1 MRGRDVDAVRL
12 RARSGSVK
20 QPESPQELL
29 LEPPQEHLLEPPSQL
44 ILRES
49 TPRAISLTS
58 DSSSVRSQGRRLMD
72 EHEKHAEAGWLPQ
85 WVTSMYTSVPQTSL
99 QEDTTEG
106 MESMNNEHEYDNEH
120 EQDHGLDIMNANLD
134 DDEYDDEMGEDDDS
148 TDSTGQ
154 QADSTPTT
162 RRRLSSR
169 RRSSLSCPS
178 GQRVEQRAV
187 TELECDSAGRTSCTY
202 ARHSPLLLRPF
213 WTAYG
218 TAPLSFGATFRIT
231 GVKTEITAQKWRQNE
246 QRWARYGLF

>member
-1 MRGRDVDAVRL
+1 
-12 RARSGSVK
+12 
-20 QPESPQELL
+20 
-29 LEPPQEHLLEPPSQL
+29 
-44 ILRES
+44 
-49 TPRAISLTS
+49 
-58 DSSSVRSQGRRLMD
+58 MD

-202 ARHSPLLLRPF
+202 GSTRVTHLSYCGRFGPLTGPPPYLLVPR
-213 WTAYG
+213 
-218 TAPLSFGATFRIT
+218 FGLLASR
-231 GVKTEITAQKWRQNE
+231 R
-246 QRWARYGLF
+246 R

>member
-1 MRGRDVDAVRL
+1 
-12 RARSGSVK
+12 
-20 QPESPQELL
+20 
-29 LEPPQEHLLEPPSQL
+29 
-44 ILRES
+44 
-49 TPRAISLTS
+49 
-58 DSSSVRSQGRRLMD
+58 MD

-106 MESMNNEHEYDNEH
+106 MESMNNDHEYDNEH

-134 DDEYDDEMGEDDDS
+134 DDEMGEDDDS

-187 TELECDSAGRTSCTY
+187 TELDCDSAGRTSCTY
-202 ARHSPLLLRPF
+202 AEQPRLRRNNH
-213 WTAYG
+213 ACG
-218 TAPLSFGATFRIT
+218 SFGPF
-231 GVKTEITAQKWRQNE
+231 
-246 QRWARYGLF
+246 

>member
-1 MRGRDVDAVRL
+1 
-12 RARSGSVK
+12 
-20 QPESPQELL
+20 
-29 LEPPQEHLLEPPSQL
+29 
-44 ILRES
+44 
-49 TPRAISLTS
+49 
-58 DSSSVRSQGRRLMD
+58 MD

-99 QEDTTEG
+99 QEDTNED
-106 MESMNNEHEYDNEH
+106 MEAMDNDHEYDNEH

-134 DDEYDDEMGEDDDS
+134 DDEMGEDDDS

-187 TELECDSAGRTSCTY
+187 TELDCDSAGRTSCTY
-202 ARHSPLLLRPF
+202 AEQPRLRRNNH
-213 WTAYG
+213 ACG
-218 TAPLSFGATFRIT
+218 SFGPF
-231 GVKTEITAQKWRQNE
+231 
-246 QRWARYGLF
+246 